1 MICKRPILRERKALA
16 RKGPEQDRFVLVA
29 AALVVLVAVL
39 PLSGL
44 ASEDPAMTPL
54 LIDDFQ
60 RDDGRSRLGT
70 RWEGLSDRVMGGR
83 SDMEWGRHQSE
94 AGAVLFLRGQV
105 RLENRGGF
113 IQARLPLDPEGGSF
127 DASAWEGF
135 SIQVRGTPGP
145 YYLHLRTRQ
154 TWLPWQHYRAPI
166 EVRADWQEQF
176 VPFSAFEGR
185 ATLRRLD
192 VSALESV
199 GVVAYGEAFEAA
211 IEVGRLEL
219 GTQASAADVSQ

>member
-1 MICKRPILRERKALA
+1 MISIRPIPRKCTALG
-16 RKGPEQDRFVLVA
+16 RSGHGQGRLVA
-29 AALVVLVAVL
+29 ALLVALMAVL
-39 PLSGL
+39 PLSDL
-44 ASEDPAMTPL
+44 SSKEPAMTPL

-60 RDDGRSRLGT
+60 RDDGRSHLGT
-70 RWEGLSDRVMGGR
+70 RWEGITDRVMGGR
-83 SDMEWGRHQSE
+83 SDMELGYHESE

-113 IQARLPLDPEGGSF
+113 IQARLPLDPAGGRF

-135 SIQVRGTPGP
+135 YIKVRGTPGP

-154 TWLPWQHYRAPI
+154 NWLPWQHYRAPI
-166 EVRADWQEQF
+166 EVRAAWQEQF

-185 ATLRRLD
+185 ATWRTLD
-192 VSALESV
+192 VSALTSV

-211 IEVGRLEL
+211 IEVARLEL
-219 GTQASAADVSQ
+219 GSRARAAGAPQ